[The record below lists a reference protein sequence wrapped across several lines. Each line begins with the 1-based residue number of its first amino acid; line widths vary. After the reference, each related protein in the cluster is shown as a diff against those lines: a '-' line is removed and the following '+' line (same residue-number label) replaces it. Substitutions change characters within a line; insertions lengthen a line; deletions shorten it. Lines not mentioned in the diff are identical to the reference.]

1 MKRVWALLLAGCM
14 LLLCLTACGKSDGS
28 MSVNQ
33 EVEMSAEDFGLTD
46 GAASQTNVDL
56 TRKQIR
62 NAVLTVET
70 KTYDAALTSVEQKVG
85 ELNGYVES
93 SDSFGSGSGRGYRS
107 ATLVLRI
114 PAEQLDAFLS
124 AVGEVGNLVS
134 QSIETKDVTV
144 NYVDVESR
152 LNALKAEQEALTDLL
167 KAASSLSDILDIR
180 DRLAEVT
187 GEIESFQAQL
197 QLLDSQV
204 AYSTV
209 TLTLDEVEVESL
221 GNGQGFWNET
231 GTRFLNN
238 LAKLGK
244 VLRAL
249 AIWLISDVPFLL
261 VLVGVV
267 VLIVWIVRVILRRR
281 NKRRTPP
288 KA

>member
-1 MKRVWALLLAGCM
+1 MGVHSLGA
-14 LLLCLTACGKSDGS
+14 
-28 MSVNQ
+28 
-33 EVEMSAEDFGLTD
+33 SAP
-46 GAASQTNVDL
+46 SP
-56 TRKQIR
+56 
-62 NAVLTVET
+62 
-70 KTYDAALTSVEQKVG
+70 G
-85 ELNGYVES
+85 EG
-93 SDSFGSGSGRGYRS
+93 
-107 ATLVLRI
+107 
-114 PAEQLDAFLS
+114 LS
-124 AVGEVGNLVS
+124 AV
-134 QSIETKDVTV
+134 
-144 NYVDVESR
+144 SR
-152 LNALKAEQEALTDLL
+152 RLLALNSGTEEALTDLL

>member
-70 KTYDAALTSVEQKVG
+70 KTYDAALASVEQKVA

-93 SDSFGSGSGRGYRS
+93 SDSFGSDSGRGYRS
-107 ATLVLRI
+107 TTLVLRI

-134 QSIETKDVTV
+134 QSIETKDVTA

-167 KAASSLSDILDIR
+167 KGASSLSDILDIR